1 MFKKILI
8 AKRGDPP
15 QRGTA
20 TQSNRLVYPARQG
33 DFATE

>member
-8 AKRGDPP
+8 AKRGDQP
-15 QRGTA
+15 QRSAA
-20 TQSNRLVYPARQG
+20 TQSNRLACQARQG